1 MNRAR
6 FIAMLLVALGTLS
19 AYAQERIP
27 AGAPQNGPRFD
38 VVSIKRSQTKDTDTS
53 WGVQPGGRWRMHNL
67 AVSVLIREAFPA
79 QVNDLIGAPDWVTS
93 DRYDIEAR
101 AEGNPT
107 REQMR
112 PMLQTLVAERFQF
125 AAHYETVERPVFA
138 LVVARTDGRTRPGLV
153 RSSID
158 CAAVAAARRENRE
171 PDVPAPANGARPCAW
186 NASYGPD
193 GVTVRFGGLPLS
205 RLAESVG
212 TPDGRVII
220 DRTGLTGGYEFTLTF
235 TQQPAPGDDNASLF
249 TALEEQLGLKL
260 VPDRAPL
267 RVLVVDRIE
276 RPREN

>member
-1 MNRAR
+1 MKRAC
-6 FIAMLLVALGTLS
+6 FVAVLFVALVALSTR
-19 AYAQERIP
+19 AQERIP
-27 AGAPQNGPRFD
+27 AGPPQNGPRFD
-38 VVSIKRSQTKDTDTS
+38 VVSIRRSQTKDTDTS
-53 WGVQPGGRWRMHNL
+53 WGAQPGGRWRMHNL

-112 PMLQTLVAERFQF
+112 PMLQTLLAERFQF

-153 RSSID
+153 RSSFD

-186 NASYGPD
+186 SASYGPD

-235 TQQPAPGDDNASLF
+235 TQQPEPGDGNASLF

-267 RVLVVDRIE
+267 RVLAVDRIE
-276 RPREN
+276 RPAEN

>member
-1 MNRAR
+1 MQTRRKHAT
-6 FIAMLLVALGTLS
+6 AAALAVALFGAGLHAQAS
-19 AYAQERIP
+19 ANFDVASVRPSKPGETQVTVNWTGGVTMINVPLRAIVQFAYGINTPSRI
-27 AGAPQNGPRFD
+27 AGHPDWTNVERFD
-38 VVSIKRSQTKDTDTS
+38 IQAKAPEGAI
-53 WGVQPGGRWRMHNL
+53 GV
-67 AVSVLIREAFPA
+67 
-79 QVNDLIGAPDWVTS
+79 
-93 DRYDIEAR
+93 
-101 AEGNPT
+101 
-107 REQMR
+107 EQMR
-112 PMLQTLVAERFQF
+112 PMLQTLLAERFQF

-158 CAAVAAARRENRE
+158 CAALAAARRENRE

-186 NASYGPD
+186 SASYGPD

-212 TPDGRVII
+212 TPDGRVIL

-235 TQQPAPGDDNASLF
+235 TQQPAPGDGNASLF

-267 RVLVVDRIE
+267 RVLAVDRIE
-276 RPREN
+276 RPAEN